1 MEIENDEHDKEKILW
16 HPAFVE
22 AIQME
27 LLEYRDVLEFHPE
40 CQLTS
45 EPLRIDC
52 VVIKKAKDAVIKKN
66 IAVIFREWNLLE
78 YKSPDKHLYI
88 ADFYK
93 VYAYACLYASF
104 NDVPVTSMTVSFI
117 ISRYPEELLD
127 HLKNDRHYTVAETAP
142 GIYTISGDILPIQ
155 VIDSSRLSAD
165 ENLWLKN
172 LRKKLKYTAITRIG
186 TEINRHGKAAQITA
200 YWNAIM
206 LANPAAIKEAIKMSD
221 YSTLYKIFVETGY
234 AARLIKM
241 ATEMGDSSLDK
252 ILIETGL
259 AATWEARAEARGEA
273 RGRSEGEAKGR
284 FGIAQNMVKL
294 GLPIETVIS
303 ATQLDPEKVKTLYT
317 NNK

>member
-1 MEIENDEHDKEKILW
+1 MEIENDELDDERIPW

-27 LLEYRDVLEFHPE
+27 LLEYQDVLEFHPE
-40 CQLTS
+40 YQLTS

-52 VVIKKAKDAVIKKN
+52 VVIKKAKDVVIKKN

-78 YKSPDKHLYI
+78 YKSPDDYVSV

-93 VYAYACLYASF
+93 VYGYACLYASF
-104 NDVPVTSMTVSFI
+104 NKVPITSLTVSFI
-117 ISRYPEELLD
+117 ESYYPQKLLD
-127 HLKNDRHYTVAETAP
+127 HLKNERNYTVAETSP

-155 VIDSSRLSAD
+155 IIDNRRLSAE

-172 LRKKLKYTAITRIG
+172 LSKELGYTAITQVG
-186 TEINRHGKAAQITA
+186 KEINRQGKAARIAA

-206 LANPAAIKEAIKMSD
+206 QANPTAIQEAI
-221 YSTLYKIFVETGY
+221 
-234 AARLIKM
+234 
-241 ATEMGDSSLDK
+241 EMRKYTRLDK
-252 ILIETGL
+252 VLIETGL
-259 AATWEARAEARGEA
+259 AAEWEAKGRAEGEAQGEARGEQRKA
-273 RGRSEGEAKGR
+273 

-303 ATQLDPEKVKTLYT
+303 ATQLDPEKVKTLYQV
-317 NNK
+317 